1 MPVGQES
8 VDPVLRGI
16 VVKKHRAVVGEI
28 PVTMAIDAGIGSV
41 RILPDDIASRA
52 HQKTQLLESR
62 LILETLM
69 AEMFNPKVL
78 V

>member
-28 PVTMAIDAGIGSV
+28 PVAMAIDAGIAAVG
-41 RILPDDIASRA
+41 ILPDDIASRA
-52 HQKTQLLESR
+52 HQNTQLEESK

-69 AEMFNPKVL
+69 AEMLRPNVL